1 MDWNQIVRDP
11 IYQGGAAA
19 VLVAL
24 VLLLW
29 LWRRRR
35 NSNAAAP
42 AFMTPQDAI
51 QEMAA
56 LSPPFGRLMQAF
68 MAENSL
74 AELLEQQEVSAAFDR
89 LQNFLHTRTASSKQ
103 DKALHLKFE
112 PPSTRLSSEAKAS
125 LLTIARCIFLNEG
138 YVSTLDQKS
147 RSDLDELL
155 DALT

>member
-24 VLLLW
+24 LLLFW

-35 NSNAAAP
+35 NSIAAQK
-42 AFMTPQDAI
+42 MITPQDAI
-51 QEMAA
+51 QEIAS

-89 LQNFLHTRTASSKQ
+89 LQSFLHSRSASSKQ
-103 DKALHLKFE
+103 EKALHLQFE
-112 PPSTRLSSEAKAS
+112 PGSTSLSSEAKAS
-125 LLTIARCIFLNEG
+125 LLTIARCIFLDEG
-138 YVSTLDQKS
+138 YVSSLDQKS